1 MAGRR
6 KDSRTRKGELTDAAL
21 RIIATRGVTA
31 LTTRSLADEVG
42 LTTGAI
48 FKHFESLDALLVA
61 VVERVEVVLD
71 ATFPPGDLP
80 PRERIAGFVEAR
92 SAAVGA
98 QLGIMRLVLSEQF
111 SLSLPPEASRRL
123 AACVV
128 KTRAFLAGCV
138 ADGQRDG
145 TIRADVAPAALTT
158 IVMGTTQAL
167 ALAGHAP
174 AAAAVVRAGLVA
186 LLEPPPHHPPK
197 TAHPSRKR

>member
-1 MAGRR
+1 MARAR
-6 KDSRTRKGELTDAAL
+6 KDTRTRRVELTDAAL

-71 ATFPPGDLP
+71 ATFPPAGLP
-80 PRERIAGFVEAR
+80 PRERLARFVEAR

-111 SLSLPPEASRRL
+111 SLSLPAEASDRL
-123 AACVV
+123 AACVA
-128 KTRAFLAGCV
+128 KTRAFLAASV
-138 ADGQRDG
+138 ADGQREG
-145 TIRADVAPAALTT
+145 TIRADVPAPALTT

-174 AAAAVVRAGLVA
+174 ATAAVVRAGLVA
-186 LLEPPPHHPPK
+186 MLEPPAARTK
-197 TAHPSRKR
+197 TARPERKR

>member
-1 MAGRR
+1 MARAR
-6 KDSRTRKGELTDAAL
+6 KDTRTRRVELTDAAL

-71 ATFPPGDLP
+71 ATFPPAGLP
-80 PRERIAGFVEAR
+80 PRERLARFVEAR

-111 SLSLPPEASRRL
+111 SLSLPAEASGRL
-123 AACVV
+123 AACVA
-128 KTRAFLAGCV
+128 KTRAFLAASV
-138 ADGQRDG
+138 ADGQREG
-145 TIRADVAPAALTT
+145 TIRADVPAPALTT

-186 LLEPPPHHPPK
+186 MLEPPATRTK
-197 TAHPSRKR
+197 TARLERKR